1 MAGSKATRRTSLEN
15 KTGGEKQSKIQ
26 GHPEDREKGKH

>member
-1 MAGSKATRRTSLEN
+1 MAGSKATRRKSLEN
-15 KTGGEKQSKIQ
+15 KTGGEKSKIQ